1 MKERIDY
8 THYASKYAYATG
20 NDGSTWSKADLKVL
34 LDEIKRSY
42 DLIDKYEVLS
52 GGLKHLLKE
61 SWWVATCKPD
71 GEGRCSLEINSYEEL
86 MKLVDSNKV
95 EIPKYSHDNDEL
107 LLYDEYCTCGI
118 SHEEWLESKN

>member
-1 MKERIDY
+1 MKEKIDIDALHD
-8 THYASKYAYATG
+8 TIQQHLVSG
-20 NDGSTWSKADLKVL
+20 GGQE
-34 LDEIKRSY
+34 LDSLYDELSRCY

-52 GGLKHLLKE
+52 GGLKHLLKV

-71 GEGRCSLEINSYEEL
+71 GEGRCSLEITSYEEL

-95 EIPKYSHDNDEL
+95 EIPEYSHDNNEL

-118 SHEEWLESKN
+118 SHEEWLENKN